1 VVTRDMSGG
10 KRERNTCS
18 VWWEDLK
25 VGDHL
30 EDRLGCGSKK
40 GKVYLRTDHE
50 DPQRDTS
57 APHGGA

>member
-1 VVTRDMSGG
+1 MSGG